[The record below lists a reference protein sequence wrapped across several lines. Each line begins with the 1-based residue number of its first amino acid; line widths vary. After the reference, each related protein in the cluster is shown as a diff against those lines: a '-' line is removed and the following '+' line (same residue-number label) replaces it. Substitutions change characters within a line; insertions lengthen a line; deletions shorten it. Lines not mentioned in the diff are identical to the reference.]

1 MSDVAV
7 AVGIAVLG
15 LVLGS
20 FVGAQIWRL
29 RAKQLVEDKV
39 AGEPYDAREYKRL
52 VVLTKHHGVDDRS
65 RCLSCGHVLAWY
77 DLLPLFS
84 WLSVGGKCRYCHK
97 PIGKMEP
104 MLELGMAAVF
114 TLSYLYWP
122 YALGSTIDWVRFGIW
137 LVACVLM
144 AILFVY
150 DAKWSLLPF
159 GINIGL
165 IATGA
170 VFLLVNTAIAPFDMA
185 QWISFA
191 GAVGILAGLYFL
203 FSLPGWVG
211 LGDSILGLGL
221 AALLMTWESAFLA
234 LFMANLL
241 GCLTLLP
248 IAIQHKLKK
257 GMHIPFGPFLILGTL
272 IAVLWGHAITLVI
285 FRWSEVLFNSL
296 MV

>member
-1 MSDVAV
+1 MSDVVVV
-7 AVGIAVLG
+7 AGIAVLG

-29 RAKQLVEDKV
+29 RARQLVEDKV
-39 AGEPYDAREYKRL
+39 AGEPYDAHEYKRL
-52 VVLTKHHGVDDRS
+52 IALTKHHGVDDRS
-65 RCLSCGHVLAWY
+65 RCLSCGHVLAWH
-77 DLLPLFS
+77 DLLPLAS
-84 WLSVGGKCRYCHK
+84 WLSIGGRCRYCRK

-114 TLSYLYWP
+114 VLSYFYWP
-122 YALGSTIDWVRFGIW
+122 YALGSTLDWVRFGIW
-137 LVACVLM
+137 LIACVLM

-159 GINIGL
+159 AVNIGL
-165 IATGA
+165 VA
-170 VFLLVNTAIAPFDMA
+170 VGVAFLLVSAAIAPFGIE
-185 QWISFA
+185 QWVSLA

-221 AALLMTWESAFLA
+221 AALLMTWEGAFLA
-234 LFMANLL
+234 LFVANLL
-241 GCLTLLP
+241 GCLTLVP
-248 IAIQHKLKK
+248 IAIRGKLKK
-257 GMHIPFGPFLILGTL
+257 GMHIPFGPFLILGTVTAL
-272 IAVLWGHAITLVI
+272 LWGQAIILLI
-285 FRWSEVLFNSL
+285 FSWSEVLLNSL